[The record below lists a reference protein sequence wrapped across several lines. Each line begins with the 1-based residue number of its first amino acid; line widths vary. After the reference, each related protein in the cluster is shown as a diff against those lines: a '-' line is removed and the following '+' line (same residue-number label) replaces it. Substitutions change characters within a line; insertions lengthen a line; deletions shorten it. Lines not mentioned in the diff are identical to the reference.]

1 MRGPRRFKHWWRHGH
16 SWPDGIQVPG
26 DAPPLGLTGSF
37 TLTVIRNVTEARR
50 VTGLALVAVPAEQ
63 ARLGRQLLDSITTSL
78 YNVGL
83 SLQAAAD
90 LPRDAAGQAIAEA
103 LGQLDDTIREIR
115 NNAFATCSQETHPA
129 PRNGAG

>member
-1 MRGPRRFKHWWRHGH
+1 MTTATR
-16 SWPDGIQVPG
+16 
-26 DAPPLGLTGSF
+26 SF

-50 VTGLALVAVPAEQ
+50 LTDLAPVAVPAEQ
-63 ARLGRQLLDSITTSL
+63 ARLGRELLDSITTSL

-103 LGQLDDTIREIR
+103 LRQLDDTIREIR